1 MKHYTCI
8 AHQAFKESCIY
19 FYEGT
24 YTTEELEDLTI
35 KKVKEEIDD
44 KDPDIYVDL
53 NDEQITMIEDL
64 IVNQYEEN

>member
-1 MKHYTCI
+1 MTHYAGI

-24 YTTEELEDLTI
+24 YTTEQLENLTI

-44 KDPDIYVDL
+44 KDPDIYIDYIL
-53 NDEQITMIEDL
+53 ESDSPIKFIYL
-64 IVNQYEEN
+64 

>member
-35 KKVKEEIDD
+35 KKVKEETDD
-44 KDPDIYVDL
+44 KDPDIYVDYIL
-53 NDEQITMIEDL
+53 ESASPIKFI
-64 IVNQYEEN
+64 YF